1 MVEMLETSDGE
12 QLLSQ
17 ADKLACDHIFARFK
31 IHITGCDSG
40 TDMQ

>member
-12 QLLSQ
+12 QRFCHRPTSLR
-17 ADKLACDHIFARFK
+17 AIIFL